1 MAPILELLVETL
13 LRRFSD
19 SGFDVPQS
27 MTEKERASF
36 VIKTLETAAIL
47 PPSFVDGLLESACKV
62 VNSWEKGD
70 LAAAVRNLS
79 SAIDATAACVT
90 GESRKQQVFIICQGG
105 LVQEV
110 VGLSDDR
117 YEICDCDAFED
128 RDSHD
133 AEEYFDGLSDEMKN
147 YLRRTG
153 WNKELPLSRRDTR
166 SEL

>member
-1 MAPILELLVETL
+1 MAPVLDLLVETL
-13 LRRFSD
+13 VRRFSA

-27 MTEKERASF
+27 MTGKERESF
-36 VIKTLETAAIL
+36 VINTLETAAIL
-47 PPSFVDGLLESACKV
+47 PQHLADGVIESARRV
-62 VNSWEKGD
+62 VNSWEQGD

-79 SAIDATAACVT
+79 SAIETTAACVV
-90 GESRKQQVFIICQGG
+90 GEPRNQQVFIICQGG

-117 YEICDCDAFED
+117 YEICDCDSFED

-133 AEEYFDGLSDEMKN
+133 AEEYFDGLSTEMKN

-166 SEL
+166 GEL